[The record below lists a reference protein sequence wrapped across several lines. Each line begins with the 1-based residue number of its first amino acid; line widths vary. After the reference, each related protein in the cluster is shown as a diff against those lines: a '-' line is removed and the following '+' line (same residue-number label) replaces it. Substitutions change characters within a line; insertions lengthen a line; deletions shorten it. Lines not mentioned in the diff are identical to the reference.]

1 MGKMFL
7 RGMLASEHAA
17 TVHNLIPNLQLLYA
31 VDGIFFNTW
40 FESLD
45 QCPPVVT
52 GSGTV
57 TIVEAGVRLST
68 GTTIS
73 SLASIMREPLYPI
86 VPFTWAKKRRF
97 KTKVEVY
104 AITNQEIYI
113 VTGWYG
119 TGRHVG
125 FKVVDNI
132 LYGTVADGT
141 TEATVALV
149 TLTGT
154 TIMLLEAIFTPG
166 VKCEFYV
173 DGTLRGTL
181 TTNLPSGTDVADVL
195 FYLRMTNTAA
205 EDKRLWLNQLMMI
218 QEP

>member
-1 MGKMFL
+1 MGKVML
-7 RGMLASEHAA
+7 RGMLAGEHAA
-17 TVHNLIPNLQLLYA
+17 TVHNLIPNLQLLYGI
-31 VDGIFFNTW
+31 DGIFFNTW

-45 QCPPVVT
+45 QCPPVLT

-57 TIVEAGVRLST
+57 TMSEAGVRLST

-73 SLASIMREPLYPI
+73 SVVSIMREPLYPI
-86 VPFTWAKKRRF
+86 VPFTWEKKRRF
-97 KTKVEVY
+97 KTKVEVW
-104 AITNQEIYI
+104 AITNQEIFI

-119 TGRHVG
+119 TTRHVG
-125 FKVVDNI
+125 FKVVNNI

-141 TEATVALV
+141 TEATTALV

-154 TIMLLEAIFTPG
+154 TTMLLEAILTPG

-181 TTNLPSGTDVADVL
+181 TTNLPSGTDSAGAL
-195 FYLRMTNTAA
+195 FYIRMTNTAA
-205 EDKRLWLNQLMMI
+205 EDKRLWLNQWMMI